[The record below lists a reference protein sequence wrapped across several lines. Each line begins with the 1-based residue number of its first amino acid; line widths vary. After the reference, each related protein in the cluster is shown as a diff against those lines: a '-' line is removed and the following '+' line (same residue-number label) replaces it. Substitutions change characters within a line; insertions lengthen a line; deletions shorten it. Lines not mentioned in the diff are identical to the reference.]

1 MIIVASQRSGAVALA
16 DHLMNMHD
24 NDHVEV
30 IEIDG
35 FMAEDLHGAFKEAHA
50 ISKATK
56 CQQFLFSVSLNPPEQ
71 EIVSDDDFREAADR
85 VAKAVGLS
93 GQPRAIVVHEKNGR
107 RHAHAVWSRID
118 VNAMKAVP
126 LPHFKNKLRDVARDL
141 YLDHGWVLPDG
152 LATYGNKNPLN
163 FTLAQWQQ
171 ALRQGH
177 DPREVKQI
185 FRQAWERS
193 DGINGYKAALEERGF
208 YLAEGDRRGFVALDH
223 QGNIYA
229 AGRWSGVKAKE
240 MKSKLGSPDE
250 LRSVS
255 ETQSYLRSRM
265 TQQVK
270 SYINEIKDRH
280 VDELEPYLE
289 ARAGMVAAHR
299 AERKDLKEKQEQRW
313 IEETKIRSDRLNKGL
328 RGLFDRLS
336 GKAKRTRLDNEREAM
351 KSAKR
356 DQEQRDDLIIAQMRD
371 RRGLQKDM
379 RVTRDRHKEERKILA
394 RNIAD
399 YLRRSPPDVD
409 QAQDMQRQQERT
421 RQRTRGWD
429 LSP

>member
-16 DHLMNMHD
+16 DHLMNMRD

-35 FMAEDLHGAFKEAHA
+35 FMAEDLHGAFKEAQA
-50 ISKATK
+50 ISKATQ

-85 VAKAVGLS
+85 VAKSVGLK

-118 VNAMKAVP
+118 VNEMKAVP

-141 YLDHGWVLPDG
+141 HLDHGWVLPDG

-171 ALRQGH
+171 AMRQGH

-208 YLAEGDRRGFVALDH
+208 YLAKGDKRGFVALDH

-229 AGRWSGVKAKE
+229 AGRWFGVKAKE

-250 LRSVS
+250 LRSVA
-255 ETQSYLRSRM
+255 ETQSYLRARM

-270 SYINEIKDRH
+270 SYINEIKTRH
-280 VDELEPYLE
+280 TYELEPYLE
-289 ARAGMVAAHR
+289 ARAGMVAAQR
-299 AERKDLKEKQEQRW
+299 AERKDLKDKQEQRW
-313 IEETKIRSDRLNKGL
+313 IAETKIRSDRLNKGL
-328 RGLFDRLS
+328 RGLLDRLS

-351 KSAKR
+351 ESAKR
-356 DQEQRDDLIIAQMRD
+356 DQDQRDDLIIAQMRD
-371 RRGLQKDM
+371 RQGLQKDM

-394 RNIAD
+394 RNISD
-399 YLRRSPPDVD
+399 YLRRSPPDAD
-409 QAQDMQRQQERT
+409 RAKDMQREQERA
-421 RQRTRGWD
+421 RQRARGWD

>member
-16 DHLMNMHD
+16 DHLMNIRD

-30 IEIDG
+30 IEIEG
-35 FMAEDLHGAFKEAHA
+35 FMADDLHGAFKEAYA
-50 ISKATK
+50 ISKATR

-71 EIVSDDDFREAADR
+71 EIVNDDDFREAADR

-118 VNAMKAVP
+118 VNEMKAVP

-141 YLDHGWVLPDG
+141 HLDHGWVLPDG

-177 DPREVKQI
+177 DPREVKQS

-208 YLAEGDRRGFVALDH
+208 YLAKGDRRGFVALDH

-240 MKSKLGSPDE
+240 MKSKLGSPNE
-250 LRSVS
+250 LRSVA

-270 SYINEIKDRH
+270 SYINQIKTRH
-280 VDELEPYLE
+280 TDELEPYLE
-289 ARAGMVAAHR
+289 ARAGMVTAQR
-299 AERKDLKEKQEQRW
+299 AERKDLKDKQEQRW
-313 IEETKIRSDRLNKGL
+313 IAETKIRSDRLNKGL

-351 KSAKR
+351 ESAKR
-356 DQEQRDDLIIAQMRD
+356 DQDQRDNLIIAQMRD
-371 RRGLQKDM
+371 RQGLQKDM
-379 RVTRDRHKEERKILA
+379 RATRDRHKEERKILA

-399 YLRRSPPDVD
+399 YLRRSPPDAD
-409 QAQDMQRQQERT
+409 QAQEMQRQQERT